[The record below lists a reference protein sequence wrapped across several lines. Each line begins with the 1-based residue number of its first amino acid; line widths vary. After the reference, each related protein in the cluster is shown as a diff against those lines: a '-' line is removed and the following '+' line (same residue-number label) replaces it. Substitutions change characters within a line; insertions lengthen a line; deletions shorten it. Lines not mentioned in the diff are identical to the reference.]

1 MEPFTRLQSVRS
13 LMEII
18 TVPVAESAVWA
29 AFAVFVYFALGIF
42 RVPGQSLLHMC
53 VGYAVGVPLGFPV
66 CLAAYTASC
75 CSLFWLATE
84 YAKGDSVEVYFEHA
98 ARLDVFALKIS
109 QQKYQIFVDKDGQKY
124 DSVQLKKI
132 ADKKYQDKVERA
144 KPEPENWD
152 DWSGWDQNRFMYL
165 LWARVFPFSPHW
177 LLNLASG
184 LLNNKGVIFS
194 EFFVSTVLGSIP
206 NLMFVVTVGALQNQ
220 HSMTEMIAWP
230 WVKWPLMCCCMMVPG
245 LISKSG
251 FLEKYTKQKEIGWGP
266 KDARILEESRNSR

>member
-1 MEPFTRLQSVRS
+1 M
-13 LMEII
+13 
-18 TVPVAESAVWA
+18 
-29 AFAVFVYFALGIF
+29 
-42 RVPGQSLLHMC
+42 
-53 VGYAVGVPLGFPV
+53 
-66 CLAAYTASC
+66 
-75 CSLFWLATE
+75 
-84 YAKGDSVEVYFEHA
+84 FEHQ
-98 ARLDVFALKIS
+98 VS

-194 EFFVSTVLGSIP
+194 EFFVSTVLGTFDVRSQIR
-206 NLMFVVTVGALQNQ
+206 N
-220 HSMTEMIAWP
+220 
-230 WVKWPLMCCCMMVPG
+230 
-245 LISKSG
+245 G
-251 FLEKYTKQKEIGWGP
+251 FLTYQNAARRKRPQSDVRRDVWGSA
-266 KDARILEESRNSR
+266 KSTLDH